1 MFNHRVMRKML
12 TEKERKAQ
20 CEAFIKSN
28 KFGLDTWVT
37 IRALDE
43 NVKNMIHT
51 INLYGMLIEELDTG
65 LFADEF
71 PAEKM
76 LRIEQHIVLDMIL
89 KAEII
94 VESSLIFIYQ
104 LSKGSKHYRALP
116 KTMSRYN
123 NELVKIVMKKVWQKG
138 FPMQTALGLPLIS
151 HLHLKK
157 DEAKLLFS
165 LYQESERNAWE
176 AIGKIVDF
184 YEKFRTVYNKYKHG
198 LIFRTGGGLKD
209 GNSSAL
215 TLEQSSLIALDRKG
229 MNDMPKGYIPYDTG
243 DILAPGWFNAVS
255 HLNFGQKLMKE
266 IFTIIVSLEGIVS
279 YVCSNHRTFAI
290 NCGERYLPFS
300 WISDKQISLTL
311 LVPSP
316 ALTDKQTMLLKS
328 ITDKIFPEMNTQR
341 DELFEDFTYKKA
353 HLTEAI
359 QNNTVTN
366 ILQRPKV

>member
-116 KTMSRYN
+116 KTMSRYD

-151 HLHLKK
+151 HLHLEK

-184 YEKFRTVYNKYKHG
+184 YDKFRTVYNKYKHG
-198 LIFRTGGGLKD
+198 LIFRTGGGL
-209 GNSSAL
+209 
-215 TLEQSSLIALDRKG
+215 
-229 MNDMPKGYIPYDTG
+229 
-243 DILAPGWFNAVS
+243 
-255 HLNFGQKLMKE
+255 
-266 IFTIIVSLEGIVS
+266 
-279 YVCSNHRTFAI
+279 
-290 NCGERYLPFS
+290 
-300 WISDKQISLTL
+300 
-311 LVPSP
+311 
-316 ALTDKQTMLLKS
+316 
-328 ITDKIFPEMNTQR
+328 
-341 DELFEDFTYKKA
+341 
-353 HLTEAI
+353 
-359 QNNTVTN
+359 
-366 ILQRPKV
+366 